1 MESFTEHTHHLRHC
15 KSVPDFHDDFKI
27 RTRSNRLF
35 ALWIANLLGLNHEAS
50 EAYSEDLQMFDF
62 YQGSLT
68 ELVEKAQKDLSD
80 ANIVISEEHLLS
92 QMAHFRE
99 LVSASLTEH

>member
-35 ALWIANLLGLNHEAS
+35 ALWVANLLGLTHEAS

-62 YQGSLT
+62 YQGIQLILYHS
-68 ELVEKAQKDLSD
+68 
-80 ANIVISEEHLLS
+80 H
-92 QMAHFRE
+92 AHFEESVIRKSTYIIC
-99 LVSASLTEH
+99 LSYLIQV